1 MMLQN
6 LLPFNGQNREKLK
19 TSEYLFGFLGAGIIF
34 LVAFLY
40 AFEVKHFSNTFEIK
54 SLITRSLIVGL
65 LVGIIAGYFFSK
77 QFNDGLE
84 KLKSYFFF
92 IVISLLLFPLLGSLS
107 NRILSFSSKQ
117 KTEVEFQS
125 QAGYIQSRFGNI
137 NTKKDQ
143 DGIFLFFVKDQ
154 KIVRVK
160 TKKFLFPD
168 SKKGDRV
175 HIVTKK
181 GFWGYEYFIEE

>member
-1 MMLQN
+1 MIP
-6 LLPFNGQNREKLK
+6 LPFGGQNRAKLK
-19 TSEYLFGFLGAGIIF
+19 KSEYTLGILGALAVL

-40 AFEVKHFSNTFEIK
+40 AFEVKYFSNTFEVEG
-54 SLITRSLIVGL
+54 LVWRSLFVGV
-65 LVGIIAGYFFSK
+65 LVGITAGYFFSK

-84 KLKSYFFF
+84 KLKLYVFF

-107 NRILSFSSKQ
+107 NRVLSFSPKQ
-117 KTEVEFQS
+117 KIEVELQS
-125 QAGYIQSRFGNI
+125 QEAYLQSRFGRVK
-137 NTKKDQ
+137 TKKKK

-154 KIVRVK
+154 KIQRVK
-160 TKKFLFPD
+160 TKETLFPN

-175 HIVTKK
+175 YIVTKK